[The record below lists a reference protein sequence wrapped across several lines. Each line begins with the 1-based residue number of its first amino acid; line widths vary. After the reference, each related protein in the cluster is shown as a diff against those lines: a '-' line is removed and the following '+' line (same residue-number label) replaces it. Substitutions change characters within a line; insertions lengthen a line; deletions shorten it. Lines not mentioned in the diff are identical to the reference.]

1 MSEHSRKRRDFIQN
15 ITIAV
20 LCVSAVLL
28 FAQTQIYNLGVN
40 SSLVAFLSGH
50 DLQVAPVSPSQT
62 DALLTAPVRIAA
74 ASTFGRYGNVT
85 LSTDDDAF
93 EPLRGLLEQAL
104 ASANDLT
111 GSSQEDFWAALETTG
126 VYYDFL
132 SPLPLSLLAELVR
145 TTGEDTVTARYLVI
159 SGGEGNVTL
168 YLWDGALGYY
178 RCGTSITPES
188 LEQIVNQYELGN
200 ACFAFECP
208 DPNAQS
214 AAPQSLFL
222 EEAPVLPQLTI
233 SIPLADTD
241 RLLTALDFNPNTQY
255 RYLDAGG
262 AEVVREGDRTL
273 RIHTDGTIAYTSS
286 TNLLSATASEDP
298 PALLEAVSTA
308 NSLLHSLLPAD
319 SDAELYLESVRQ
331 VGPNTTLSFGYQA
344 GGVPIRFSDGESAA
358 EITMVGQMISN
369 LTFRVRQY
377 TLEGTDSLLLP
388 LRQALAI
395 HASAHVGSELFIG
408 YTDSGT
414 GKVNA
419 GWLAE

>member
-28 FAQTQIYNLGVN
+28 FAQTQVYNLGVN
-40 SSLVAFLSGH
+40 SNLFTFLSGH
-50 DLQVAPVSPSQT
+50 DLQVAPVSPDQT
-62 DALLTAPVRIAA
+62 DTLLTAPVRIAA

-85 LSTDDDAF
+85 LSTEDEDF

-104 ASANDLT
+104 AAVDRLT
-111 GSSQEDFWAALETTG
+111 GSTQEDFFAALETAG

-145 TTGEDTVTARYLVI
+145 TTADEDVTARYLIV
-159 SGGEGNVTL
+159 SADESAVAL

-178 RCGTSITPES
+178 RCDTAISPES

-208 DPNAQS
+208 DPNAQA

-222 EEAPVLPQLTI
+222 EEDPMLPQLTI
-233 SIPLADTD
+233 SIPLADAD

-255 RYLDAGG
+255 RYVDASGT
-262 AEVVREGDRTL
+262 EVVREGDRTL
-273 RIHTDGTIAYTSS
+273 RIHTDGTITYAGG
-286 TNLLSATASEDP
+286 TNPLSAVPDDP
-298 PALLEAVSTA
+298 PTLSDAVSTA
-308 NSLLHSLLPAD
+308 NSLLHSLLPTN

-331 VGPNTTLSFGYQA
+331 IGETTTLRFGYQA

-395 HASAHVGSELFIG
+395 HASAHAGSELFIG

-414 GKVNA
+414 GTVNA